1 MKILFAHTDD
11 LKKPIGNYRLTDP
24 SAASWSGTLGI
35 HAGVY
40 FGGEYTVEDIMLRG
54 DRLPEHPDDE
64 TDLTAE
70 RVERCIWLS
79 TIPVLLLNRL

>member
-1 MKILFAHTDD
+1 MHGI
-11 LKKPIGNYRLTDP
+11 
-24 SAASWSGTLGI
+24 GTLGI

-40 FGGEYTVEDIMLRG
+40 FAGEYTVEDIMLRG

-79 TIPVLLLNRL
+79 TVPVLLLNRFVENTGFELDTSYAVESLLLSLKVL